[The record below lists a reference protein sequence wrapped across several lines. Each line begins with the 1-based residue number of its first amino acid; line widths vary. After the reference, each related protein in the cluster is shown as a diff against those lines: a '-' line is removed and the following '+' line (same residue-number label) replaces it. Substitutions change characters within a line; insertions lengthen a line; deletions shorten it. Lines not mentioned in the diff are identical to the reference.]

1 MPDGATAQC
10 RVLGRYPFYVNL
22 HDESLT
28 PNLINHGYW
37 ESWVSIAVAR
47 LVRPGMRCLNVGANV
62 GYYALVLAELTGDGA
77 LVTAIEPVLTSYSL
91 MQKTLRVNGHGKAE
105 TLRLIASIDNY
116 GHCAIAYYDNNY
128 GGAIVGELKSDSA
141 SSVTK
146 EVVPIVKLGT
156 YLGLVSSENK
166 LFDFI
171 LVDAEGCDA
180 DIIEGCEEIMTSS
193 TVVMFEYS
201 RDMFNYKRD
210 VIDQVLCLKVW
221 NSRPYLY
228 YVDYTGQI
236 LPIEK
241 EKVMDEAERDRV
253 WNLVVSTKRIFNA
266 SV

>member
-1 MPDGATAQC
+1 
-10 RVLGRYPFYVNL
+10 
-22 HDESLT
+22 
-28 PNLINHGYW
+28 
-37 ESWVSIAVAR
+37 
-47 LVRPGMRCLNVGANV
+47 
-62 GYYALVLAELTGDGA
+62 
-77 LVTAIEPVLTSYSL
+77 
-91 MQKTLRVNGHGKAE
+91 
-105 TLRLIASIDNY
+105 
-116 GHCAIAYYDNNY
+116 
-128 GGAIVGELKSDSA
+128 
-141 SSVTK
+141 
-146 EVVPIVKLGT
+146 
-156 YLGLVSSENK
+156 
-166 LFDFI
+166 
-171 LVDAEGCDA
+171 
-180 DIIEGCEEIMTSS
+180 MTSS